1 MTKVTVGTRRVEHTL
16 TWLRALCSFGVG
28 LSTRL
33 PLAPTALGV
42 TWRIVTDASPW
53 GGGAVLYHD
62 GRAIEWLSTDWG
74 RTETEQLG
82 ADVGSHKWQ
91 ATYEALAVLVAVRAF
106 SGSWG
111 EEFLDLG
118 IGSDSMAT
126 LGALEKGRSSSPGMN
141 RIVREIT
148 LDEALS
154 TNGFALVL
162 RHLPAKENL
171 LADALSRLG
180 EPGSGAVVPPELAQL
195 PRRAAED
202 RGPAWWRAGGRAES
216 VVAEEGAE
224 EAPRSRVPEDSLP
237 PRA

>member
-1 MTKVTVGTRRVEHTL
+1 MAKVTVGTRRVEHTL

-62 GRAIEWLSTDWG
+62 GRAVEWLSTDWG
-74 RTETEQLG
+74 PTETEHLG
-82 ADVGSHKWQ
+82 AEVGSHKWQ
-91 ATYEALAVLVAVRAF
+91 ATFEALAVLVAVRAF
-106 SGSWG
+106 SGRWG
-111 EEFLDLG
+111 EEFLELG
-118 IGSDSMAT
+118 VGSDSMST
-126 LGALEKGRSSSPGMN
+126 LGAIGKGRSQSPGMN
-141 RIVREIT
+141 RVVRELT

-162 RHLPAKENL
+162 RHVPAGENL
-171 LADALSRLG
+171 LADARSRLG
-180 EPGSGAVVPPELAQL
+180 EPGSGAVVPPELARL

-202 RGPAWWRAGGRAES
+202 RGPAWWRAGGRVES
-216 VVAEEGAE
+216 VVAEEGDE
-224 EAPRSRVPEDSLP
+224 GAPESGAPQDSQP